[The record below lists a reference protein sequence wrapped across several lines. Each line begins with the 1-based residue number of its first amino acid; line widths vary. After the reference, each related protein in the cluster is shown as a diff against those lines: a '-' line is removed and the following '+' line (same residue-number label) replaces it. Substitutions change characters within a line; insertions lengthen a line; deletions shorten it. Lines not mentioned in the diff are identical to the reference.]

1 MISIKST
8 CKSIQMV
15 TFQIQDKIKILD
27 KATEPMQWVRFTVN
41 SSIKDQSIKA
51 SSAATNVS
59 ITRLIARKFLK
70 TFKRS
75 L

>member
-1 MISIKST
+1 
-8 CKSIQMV
+8 MV

-59 ITRLIARKFLK
+59 ITRLIAQKFLK